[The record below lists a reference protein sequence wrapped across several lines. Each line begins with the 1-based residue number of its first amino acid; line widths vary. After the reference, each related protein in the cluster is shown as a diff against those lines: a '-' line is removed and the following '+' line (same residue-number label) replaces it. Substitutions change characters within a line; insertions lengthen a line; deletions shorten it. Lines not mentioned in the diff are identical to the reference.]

1 MNSSSLAQITQV
13 LDKVATAKLLVDQ
26 QGRLHY
32 ANPPA
37 VKTFM
42 LQAAELHSLQVQ
54 ELIAAPKRDHFLN
67 AFLTFTAGTAS
78 DPLTLA
84 GDLAGLRSNGKP
96 FPMELIVNRLYTAEG
111 AIYLLTVSDTTERM
125 QSHRRFKLAFEQST
139 VGVMISNEA
148 GLILMANPAF
158 LAMFRYEEDE
168 LLGQPVEI
176 LMPLTVRHAHGNY
189 RRDYMQEPS
198 IRRMGAGRE
207 LYGLRRNGVK
217 FPVEVSLAP
226 LQGGDETE
234 ILVTVV
240 DVTERR
246 KIEDD
251 RQRLEAKI
259 RQTQKLE
266 SLGILTG
273 GIAQDFNNILTD
285 IVGNAELA
293 QMDLPVGSSIRRYL
307 DGILR
312 ASHRAAELCAQMLAY
327 SGGGKRL
334 HESFDL
340 NELIEST
347 RDLIHTSLAKNA
359 SLAVNLARDL
369 PKVNGDATQIRQV
382 VMNLIINASEAL
394 KDNQGII
401 TVSTGV
407 IDFQPGQSSPT
418 NPLDEQAAAGRYIYF
433 LVNDNGI
440 GMTREVQEK
449 IFDPFFTTKFTGRGL
464 GLAAVLGI
472 INSHGGAIRIY
483 SEPGVGTSIRVLL
496 PHQGPDGVVEEE
508 TTTTPG
514 EGGTVLVI
522 DDEQVVQQTTSDTL
536 RRLGYAVLN
545 ASDGLEGLELFKSHH
560 EQITLVLLD
569 LTMPNLGDEET
580 YTHLR
585 KIDSEKPVVIMSG
598 FSEQDILQKFV
609 GRGIAAFLQKPISP
623 ARLMTVVKEVMDA
636 YESRSR

>member
-1 MNSSSLAQITQV
+1 
-13 LDKVATAKLLVDQ
+13 
-26 QGRLHY
+26 
-32 ANPPA
+32 
-37 VKTFM
+37 
-42 LQAAELHSLQVQ
+42 
-54 ELIAAPKRDHFLN
+54 
-67 AFLTFTAGTAS
+67 
-78 DPLTLA
+78 
-84 GDLAGLRSNGKP
+84 
-96 FPMELIVNRLYTAEG
+96 MELILNRLHTVEG
-111 AIYLLTVSDTTERM
+111 AVYLLTVTDTSGRM
-125 QSHRRFKLAFEQST
+125 QSHRRYKLAFEQSS
-139 VGVMISNEA
+139 VGVMISNA
-148 GLILMANPAF
+148 SGIILLMNPAF
-158 LAMFRYEEDE
+158 LAMFRYSEEE
-168 LLGQPVEI
+168 LTGKHVEI
-176 LMPLTVRHAHGNY
+176 LLPLEAREAHGEH
-189 RRDYMQEPS
+189 RHHYMKAPS

-207 LYGLRRNGVK
+207 LYGLRKNGVK

-226 LQGGDETE
+226 LQDGDDTE

-246 KIEDD
+246 KIEED

-273 GIAQDFNNILTD
+273 GIAHDFNNILTG

-293 QMDLPVGSSIRRYL
+293 QMDLPPGSSIRRYL
-307 DGILR
+307 DGILK
-312 ASHRAAELCAQMLAY
+312 ASHRAAELCEQMLAY

-347 RDLIHTSLAKNA
+347 RDLIHTSLARNA

-369 PKVNGDATQIRQV
+369 PPVLGDATQLRQV

-407 IDFQPGQSSPT
+407 MDFQPTPSSPA
-418 NPLDEQAAAGRYIYF
+418 NPLDEQVQPGRYVYF
-433 LVNDNGI
+433 LVNDNGV
-440 GMTREVQEK
+440 GMTREVQER

-496 PHQGPDGVVEEE
+496 PFQGQSGLQEAVQCEAPAVS
-508 TTTTPG
+508 
-514 EGGTVLVI
+514 GTVLII
-522 DDEQVVQQTTSDTL
+522 DDEQVVQQTATETL
-536 RRLGYAVLN
+536 RRLGFQVLN
-545 ASDGLEGLELFKSHH
+545 ASDGLEGLELFKSHQ

-569 LTMPNLGDEET
+569 LTMPNLGGEET
-580 YTHLR
+580 YTHIR
-585 KIDSEKPVVIMSG
+585 KIDSQKPVIITSG

-609 GRGIAAFLQKPISP
+609 GRGIAGFLQKPISP
-623 ARLMTVVKEVMDA
+623 ARLMSLVKQVLEEQTA
-636 YESRSR
+636 SPP